1 MTDLFFL
8 YAYFYTL
15 KNRSKM
21 KIGIIK
27 ETKIPGDS
35 RCPLIPEQAATLIQ
49 EGWNI
54 VAQRSNER
62 SFNDTEFEKAGVPLV
77 DDVSDC
83 DVLLGV
89 KEVKLEA
96 LIENKTYFFF
106 SHTIKEQEYNRDLLR
121 EIIRK
126 KIRLIDYEVLTNEK
140 GQRLIAFGRFA
151 GMVGAHNGI
160 MAYGKRTGL
169 FELPRMKDMK
179 NYNEAKAVYRK
190 INFPKMKIILTGF
203 GRVSTGAAEVLND
216 MGFKKINSD
225 EFLNKEATEAVYC
238 QIRANEY
245 VKHKNKTRFEI
256 QDFYKNPS
264 EYISTFQPFLSKA
277 DVFIN
282 GIYWDNNAPAFFKPD
297 DLKEPE
303 FSIKTIADVT
313 CDIAPVSSIPTTIRP
328 STIAEPVFGV
338 DKISMKECSPYGEN
352 SIDMMAVDNL
362 PNELPRDASESFGS
376 QFIEHILP
384 ELKKEES
391 EILVRATVAENGKLG
406 PYFQYLENF
415 LKGN

>member
-1 MTDLFFL
+1 
-8 YAYFYTL
+8 
-15 KNRSKM
+15 M

-62 SFNDTEFEKAGVPLV
+62 SFTDAEFEKAGVPLV
-77 DDVSDC
+77 DDISDC

-140 GQRLIAFGRFA
+140 GQRLIAFGKFA

-179 NYNEAKAVYRK
+179 NYNEAKAIYRN
-190 INFPKMKIILTGF
+190 IQFPKMKVILTGF

-216 MGFKKINSD
+216 MGFKKISSD

-245 VKHKNKTRFEI
+245 VKHKSKTEFEI
-256 QDFYKNPS
+256 QDFYNNPS

-297 DLKEPE
+297 DLKKPE

-328 STIAEPVFGV
+328 STIAEPVYGV
-338 DKISMKECSPYGEN
+338 DKNTMEECSPYGEN

-384 ELKKEES
+384 ELNKEES
-391 EILVRATVAENGKLG
+391 EVLLRATVAVDGKLG